1 MSFRASVI
9 RSVSGM
15 LYHSG
20 LVGPIARGVAFTHP
34 RPRVPIL
41 AFHRV
46 NDDDDPFMPSLPTA
60 VFAAH
65 MAHIAR
71 HYRVL
76 TVEELAGGVSG
87 TVLAVRG
94 PGIALVVKQA
104 LPKLKVTFYE

>member
-1 MSFRASVI
+1 MSLRASVI

-46 NDDDDPFMPSLPTA
+46 NDEDAIVSVHHTHLGL
-60 VFAAH
+60 
-65 MAHIAR
+65 
-71 HYRVL
+71 L
-76 TVEELAGGVSG
+76 TWGAG
-87 TVLAVRG
+87 L
-94 PGIALVVKQA
+94 
-104 LPKLKVTFYE
+104 